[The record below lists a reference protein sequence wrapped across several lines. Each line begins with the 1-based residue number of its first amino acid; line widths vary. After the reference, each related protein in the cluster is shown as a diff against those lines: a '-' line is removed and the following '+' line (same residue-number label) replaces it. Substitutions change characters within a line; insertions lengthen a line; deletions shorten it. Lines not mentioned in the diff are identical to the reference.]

1 MIGLTPRQRDCL
13 RFIAACA
20 PDMPSYD
27 EIALALNLKAK
38 SGVYRLVDGLVAKG
52 RIFRTRR
59 ECARNIVIPDAVIH
73 GRPYRYIPKT
83 RAATSSPRGA
93 DKTGGAL
100 ANCAPGRLFEGA
112 R

>member
-38 SGVYRLVDGLVAKG
+38 SGVYKLVDGLVARG
-52 RIFRTRR
+52 HVFRTRR

-73 GRPYRYIPKT
+73 GRPYRFIPKT
-83 RAATSSPRGA
+83 RASTLSGA

-100 ANCAPGRLFEGA
+100 ANCVPGRLFEGA
-112 R
+112 K